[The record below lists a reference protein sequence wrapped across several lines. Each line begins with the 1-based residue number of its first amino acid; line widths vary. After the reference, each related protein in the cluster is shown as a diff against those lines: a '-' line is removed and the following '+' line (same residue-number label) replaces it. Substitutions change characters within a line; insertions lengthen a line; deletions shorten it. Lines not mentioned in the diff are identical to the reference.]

1 VPAATAQVT
10 SSASAP
16 RRFVAPGATGPGDLR
31 ENVSSDNINPILNRR
46 GHFLRLDTPS
56 GTGDGS
62 TVAAGAKR
70 HSRHPDGWQAGKAT
84 DDGTVPGRNESKGR
98 IPSVSAEQN
107 DTLLDGARVLVVEDE
122 AAISMLLEDML
133 LDFGCTVVGPA
144 ARLAT
149 ALEMARTETFEVAIL
164 DVNVAGEPIYPV
176 AEAIT
181 ERDLPIVFSTGYG
194 GAGIREPFR
203 DRPVVQKPFSQADL
217 KRTLIAALAAARK

>member
-1 VPAATAQVT
+1 M
-10 SSASAP
+10 SA
-16 RRFVAPGATGPGDLR
+16 D
-31 ENVSSDNINPILNRR
+31 
-46 GHFLRLDTPS
+46 
-56 GTGDGS
+56 
-62 TVAAGAKR
+62 
-70 HSRHPDGWQAGKAT
+70 
-84 DDGTVPGRNESKGR
+84 
-98 IPSVSAEQN
+98 QN

-149 ALEMARTETFEVAIL
+149 ALDMAKTETFEVAIL

-181 ERDLPIVFSTGYG
+181 ARDLPIVFSTGYG

-217 KRTLIAALAAARK
+217 KRTLIAALAAAKR